1 MKKKEKKEKKEDSFE
16 IIIETPKGSRNK
28 YKYNEKK
35 GTFILHKILPTGF
48 SFPLDFGFIPDTK
61 AEDGDP
67 LDIMLVTQQST
78 FPGCHIDCRI
88 IGGIK
93 AKQTENGKEVRND
106 RFFAVPVCDDTY
118 SPIRD
123 IKGLSKELIDEITN
137 FFIAYRKYE
146 NVEFVPLSL
155 LTAEEAKKII
165 KSS

>member
-1 MKKKEKKEKKEDSFE
+1 MKKKSKNEKKEDCFE
-16 IIIETPKGSRNK
+16 IIIETPRGSRNK

-35 GTFILHKILPTGF
+35 EIFTLHKILPAGF
-48 SFPLDFGFIPDTK
+48 SFPFDFGFIPGTK

-67 LDIMLVTQQST
+67 LDIMLIAQQST
-78 FPGCHIDCRI
+78 FPGCRVDCRI

-93 AKQTENGKEVRND
+93 AKQKEDEKKVRND
-106 RFFAVPVCDDTY
+106 RLFAVPVCDEMYAPVQNTQD
-118 SPIRD
+118 
-123 IKGLSKELIDEITN
+123 LSKELIDEIVN

-155 LTAEEAKKII
+155 LNAEEAKKII